1 MLAGI
6 YSVWGDQSYLFRSL
20 TRYLC
25 MKRYGL
31 NDLPQNS
38 FYRELFKHCTYALD
52 MPGNWMALGI
62 RFEIRLLMVIL
73 KF

>member
-1 MLAGI
+1 
-6 YSVWGDQSYLFRSL
+6 
-20 TRYLC
+20 

>member
-1 MLAGI
+1 
-6 YSVWGDQSYLFRSL
+6 
-20 TRYLC
+20 

-62 RFEIRLLMVIL
+62 RFEIRLLISYSSFESCQVYYSQIL
-73 KF
+73 FSPFFREPRW